1 MGTLYG
7 REKAVIVNDLFFSG
21 IRDLDGVGPCSTW
34 FIPGGGLEHKSSVG
48 KERRGGS

>member
-1 MGTLYG
+1 MDGTLYG

-34 FIPGGGLEHKSSVG
+34 FIPGDGLEHIGAEAGEKS
-48 KERRGGS
+48 